1 MATRRRRLAKR
12 RKSQGFSQESLAERL
27 GVDPKTIRRW
37 ESGETEE
44 GPQPWLRPKLAQC
57 LQVSPEQLEE
67 LLAGDDEPAT
77 NDRVDYSLRNPA
89 AADLR
94 TVADLRDEVHDLD
107 ERYDS
112 APSTSLLAR
121 TGHCLGQVAFLR
133 ANVSNHRVRHELLA
147 VEAEAATLMGQL
159 VWDASQRRDHAT
171 AHDYFDQAIT
181 AAQRLRDPTAEG
193 RALLRKSFVALYG
206 ERAPETGLQLTMRTT
221 EVVAGSSH
229 VLAGLALLHTAEAYA
244 MLGRQR
250 DCERALRDA
259 DSRIERIG
267 EADAALNLFSPTQPG
282 RLAGSCYLFLGK
294 PKLAQPI
301 LETTAHQLRDRSK
314 SQAIVLGNLALAY
327 LRQRRLDEAVGALHR
342 AVDVVEAT
350 RGGGGLN
357 IVFSA
362 CRELRPWRNVDLVQ
376 DVYDRVMTLMTA

>member
-1 MATRRRRLAKR
+1 MAIKRRRLARR

-94 TVADLRDEVHDLD
+94 TVTGLRDEVHDLD

-133 ANVSNHRVRHELLA
+133 ANASNR
-147 VEAEAATLMGQL
+147 TIG
-159 VWDASQRRDHAT
+159 ST
-171 AHDYFDQAIT
+171 
-181 AAQRLRDPTAEG
+181 
-193 RALLRKSFVALYG
+193 
-206 ERAPETGLQLTMRTT
+206 RAPRRRGRGRHAHGATR
-221 EVVAGSSH
+221 
-229 VLAGLALLHTAEAYA
+229 
-244 MLGRQR
+244 LGRVP
-250 DCERALRDA
+250 A
-259 DSRIERIG
+259 
-267 EADAALNLFSPTQPG
+267 PG
-282 RLAGSCYLFLGK
+282 
-294 PKLAQPI
+294 P
-301 LETTAHQLRDRSK
+301 RDR
-314 SQAIVLGNLALAY
+314 
-327 LRQRRLDEAVGALHR
+327 
-342 AVDVVEAT
+342 T
-350 RGGGGLN
+350 
-357 IVFSA
+357 
-362 CRELRPWRNVDLVQ
+362 
-376 DVYDRVMTLMTA
+376 